1 MMSFMNTY
9 SLKHILARRECLRK
23 VTISNSE
30 HFSES
35 CVPSYRHPNFLA
47 SLVAWSRLFSA
58 LRMFKKYMAGNNVL
72 DFGAGS
78 GELAIL
84 LDDKFDY
91 DFIEEVDELSNY
103 VSFST
108 PLAKRVYV
116 HALKANKYDA
126 IFCLDSLEHNS
137 DYESLIVVLLSSL
150 KPGGVLILSG
160 PTENFLYRLGRFLSG
175 FSGGYHKT
183 NIFSI
188 ECCLNTKLEQIN
200 RLYVPMRIPLFSISA
215 WRKS

>member
-1 MMSFMNTY
+1 MNTY
-9 SLKHILARRECLRK
+9 SLKHILARRKYLRK

-30 HFSES
+30 HLSES

-58 LRMFKKYMAGNNVL
+58 LSMFKKYMVGNNVL

-78 GELAIL
+78 GELAVL
-84 LDDKFDY
+84 LDNKFNY

-103 VSFST
+103 VYLST
-108 PLAKRVYV
+108 PLAKRVFA
-116 HALKANKYDA
+116 HALEINKYDA

-137 DYESLIVVLLSSL
+137 DYQSLIEVLLSSL

-188 ECCLNTKLEQIN
+188 ESYLNTKLEQIS
-200 RLYVPMRIPLFSISA
+200 RFYVPIRVPLFSISA

>member
-1 MMSFMNTY
+1 MMSSMNTY
-9 SLKHILARRECLRK
+9 SLKHILARRKYLRK
-23 VTISNSE
+23 VRISNSE
-30 HFSES
+30 HLSES
-35 CVPSYRHPNFLA
+35 CIPSYRHPNFLA

-58 LRMFKKYMAGNNVL
+58 LRMFKKYIVGNNVL

-103 VSFST
+103 INFSA
-108 PLAKRVYV
+108 PSAKRVFA
-116 HALKANKYDA
+116 HALEVNKYDA
-126 IFCLDSLEHNS
+126 IFCLDSLEHNT
-137 DYESLIVVLLSSL
+137 DYESLIEVLLSSL
-150 KPGGVLILSG
+150 KPGGVLIISG
-160 PTENFLYRLGRFLSG
+160 PTENFLYRFGRFLSG

-188 ECCLNTKLEQIN
+188 ERYLNTKLEQIN
-200 RLYVPMRIPLFSISA
+200 RLYVPLRIPLFSISA
-215 WRKS
+215 WRKA